1 MSVKIGRF
9 GPVVQVGEASDE
21 EKPLFASL
29 KADQSINTI
38 TLEEALKLFDLPRTL
53 GAFEDKTV
61 VAAIGRFGPYI
72 RHNGVFVS
80 IPKELRPETITLEE
94 AEALIRAKR
103 AKDAA
108 AHIKDYAEMPGLSL
122 LNGRFGPYLS
132 YKPEGAKK
140 ATNYKIPK
148 GTDPQALT
156 FEEVKALME
165 KQDAQPK
172 KRK

>member
-1 MSVKIGRF
+1 
-9 GPVVQVGEASDE
+9 
-21 EKPLFASL
+21 
-29 KADQSINTI
+29 
-38 TLEEALKLFDLPRTL
+38 
-53 GAFEDKTV
+53 
-61 VAAIGRFGPYI
+61 
-72 RHNGVFVS
+72 
-80 IPKELRPETITLEE
+80 
-94 AEALIRAKR
+94 
-103 AKDAA
+103 
-108 AHIKDYAEMPGLSL
+108 MPGLSL